1 MIGIYKVTNKSNGMS
16 YIGQSNDIRRRW
28 REHQNKMNTK
38 NTLLYQAMR
47 EYGKENF
54 SFEVIEECALTELND
69 KEKYYINKYNTMTPN
84 GYNMSTIE
92 NMQYKINWN
101 IANEI
106 VYDLKNASLTG
117 EEIAKKYNVSHCLIS
132 QINNGKMWK
141 QKNQSYPI
149 RKKEEKEE
157 KKEKKW
163 KCPFTREELKQR
175 IRQFSFSEI
184 GKNCNVS
191 DNAVRK
197 WCDKYGLPRRKKDI
211 NSYSNEEWDKI

>member
-1 MIGIYKVTNKSNGMS
+1 MIGIYKITNKCNGMS
-16 YIGQSNDIRRRW
+16 YIGQSNDIKRRW
-28 REHQNKMNTK
+28 REHCNKMNIK

-54 SFEVIEECALTELND
+54 SFEVIEECALVELND
-69 KEKYYINKYNTMTPN
+69 KEKYYINKYNTMSPK

-92 NMQYKINWN
+92 NIQHKINQD

-106 VYDLKNASLTG
+106 IYDLKNTVLTG

-141 QKNQSYPI
+141 QKNHSYPI
-149 RKKEEKEE
+149 RKKEEK
-157 KKEKKW
+157 KKEERKW
-163 KCPFTREELKQR
+163 KCPFTREELKQK

-184 GKNCNVS
+184 GRNCNVS

>member
-1 MIGIYKVTNKSNGMS
+1 
-16 YIGQSNDIRRRW
+16 
-28 REHQNKMNTK
+28 
-38 NTLLYQAMR
+38 
-47 EYGKENF
+47 
-54 SFEVIEECALTELND
+54 
-69 KEKYYINKYNTMTPN
+69 
-84 GYNMSTIE
+84 
-92 NMQYKINWN
+92 
-101 IANEI
+101 
-106 VYDLKNASLTG
+106 
-117 EEIAKKYNVSHCLIS
+117 
-132 QINNGKMWK
+132 MWK